1 MARFKSADGAEFD
14 LPLEYLEIK
23 DCVFVPTLKAEATR
37 ILVCHLAEKLEIK
50 VSCKAVIE
58 DGYLGLMVWRVG

>member
-1 MARFKSADGAEFD
+1 MARFKTADGAELD
-14 LPLEYLEIK
+14 LPLEYLDIK

-37 ILVCHLAEKLEIK
+37 TLVHQLADKLEIK

-58 DGYLGLMVWRVG
+58 DGYLGLMIWRVG